1 MKNYKIAII
10 DYGMGN
16 LFSIASACQKVGLNP
31 LISRE
36 KKLIMECSAIIL
48 PGVGAYNEAMKRL
61 NKLHLIDTINEF
73 IISGKKLFGICL
85 GMQLLFSSS
94 SEFIETQGLDII
106 KGKVKKLD
114 SLTINPSLKIPYI
127 GWNKIIQKDIEWD
140 NTYFNGID
148 KACRM
153 YFVHSYYVEPFQKK
167 SILAHSYFDTK
178 AFCSAITYENIFA
191 TQFHPEKSGSLGL
204 MIYSNFKKD
213 L

>member
-114 SLTINPSLKIPYI
+114 SLTNNPSLKIPYI
-127 GWNKIIQKDIEWD
+127 GWNKIIQKDIEH
-140 NTYFNGID
+140 NE
-148 KACRM
+148 M
-153 YFVHSYYVEPFQKK
+153 YVYETKNEIIGCIVISETKDQEYK
-167 SILAHSYFDTK
+167 SVKWLK
-178 AFCSAITYENIFA
+178 NN
-191 TQFHPEKSGSLGL
+191 KST
-204 MIYSNFKKD
+204 NE
-213 L
+213 